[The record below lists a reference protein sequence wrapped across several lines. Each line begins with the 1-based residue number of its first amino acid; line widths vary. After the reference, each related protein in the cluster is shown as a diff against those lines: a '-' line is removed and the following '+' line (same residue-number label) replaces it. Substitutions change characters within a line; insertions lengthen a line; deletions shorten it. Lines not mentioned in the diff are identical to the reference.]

1 MNFKIKSSITHIDCH
16 VDISEVPVI
25 KEAQL
30 VYVKGKGALTTRY
43 HSERNYNSISRKYD
57 EYQYYSQI
65 MLNNIPLLQINSSG
79 CPTCS
84 SLLATGYGLEHAECE
99 ELTAI
104 KNRMNSP
111 FTSLKQSIDDITP
124 ILGLVDAG
132 LYVIADAV
140 CYPTDGNGKFFWD
153 TSNVLSENPA
163 TAGVYLPDDGFRYIS
178 GHPIYLYPTQS
189 ASCLN
194 EKRVEYYID
203 KFTKEAEH
211 PRAIVYNL
219 SEFMNFIIDGHHKAC
234 AAFLL
239 KKPLHCIVI
248 LPFTGMSYKQADKKS
263 IPNKLWFSSV
273 TVNAKDVPK
282 KYITLKENRKEVP
295 FSIQTGTVNNITWE
309 EKYKAL
315 SERYPTRMEYA
326 KLTAAKL
333 TYGKPIETALIMECL
348 NDITDEHQQKL
359 EAILYYLKLQK
370 DRRLKQTALLCA
382 KKLPSGIVKKS
393 AYQILADIKNDEDI
407 EKLFIE
413 YIVECEDPHDIV
425 LPIVESYWDEEA

>member
-1 MNFKIKSSITHIDCH
+1 
-16 VDISEVPVI
+16 
-25 KEAQL
+25 
-30 VYVKGKGALTTRY
+30 
-43 HSERNYNSISRKYD
+43 
-57 EYQYYSQI
+57 

-104 KNRMNSP
+104 QNRMNSP
-111 FTSLKQSIDDITP
+111 FISLKQSIDDITP

-189 ASCLN
+189 ASYLN

-203 KFTKEAEH
+203 KFTREAEH
-211 PRAIVYNL
+211 PRAIVYNF

-295 FSIQTGTVNNITWE
+295 FSIQTGIVNNITWE
-309 EKYKAL
+309 EKYKASFRTL
-315 SERYPTRMEYA
+315 S
-326 KLTAAKL
+326 
-333 TYGKPIETALIMECL
+333 
-348 NDITDEHQQKL
+348 DTD
-359 EAILYYLKLQK
+359 
-370 DRRLKQTALLCA
+370 
-382 KKLPSGIVKKS
+382 GI
-393 AYQILADIKNDEDI
+393 
-407 EKLFIE
+407 
-413 YIVECEDPHDIV
+413 C
-425 LPIVESYWDEEA
+425 